1 MYERDTGTVEH
12 TAADAIASRVK
23 SEEENLMVDLLLMG
37 RSSWLR
43 LRTTCEVLCMK
54 SRSAHDK
61 RKHNADDSE
70 HMDVYNKDISL
81 TGR

>member
-1 MYERDTGTVEH
+1 
-12 TAADAIASRVK
+12 
-23 SEEENLMVDLLLMG
+23 
-37 RSSWLR
+37 
-43 LRTTCEVLCMK
+43 MK

-81 TGR
+81 TGRWWAQSLFDTLTALNIIIHKVELDQVLIEQDFVQLHLYI